1 MRFGIYRAQGS
12 QKAPPEQGETGSNI
26 YPVSPASW
34 GPPGALLGPS
44 RGSLEALLGLQNGP
58 KRAPI
63 MPQDVPK
70 SVKKRR
76 REWEETEESG
86 GEEEAGG

>member
-1 MRFGIYRAQGS
+1 M
-12 QKAPPEQGETGSNI
+12 
-26 YPVSPASW
+26 
-34 GPPGALLGPS
+34 GPS

-58 KRAPI
+58 KRAPR